1 MHDQIPSSCGIKFIF
16 YQLLKTKEMLKKETD
31 YLAEL
36 YDQID
41 KIRVKIFY
49 DTEISGDI
57 YEFIK
62 ATQSQINLYRSA
74 LIK

>member
-1 MHDQIPSSCGIKFIF
+1 
-16 YQLLKTKEMLKKETD
+16 MLKKETD